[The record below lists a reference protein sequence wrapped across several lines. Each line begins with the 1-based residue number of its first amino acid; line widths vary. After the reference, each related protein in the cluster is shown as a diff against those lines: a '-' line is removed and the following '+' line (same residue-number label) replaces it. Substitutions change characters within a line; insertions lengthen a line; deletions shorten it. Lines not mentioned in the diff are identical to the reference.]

1 MIKNIKK
8 AYNHRELFHDVTFSL
23 DIGEI
28 LVLKGPSGCGKTTLL
43 KILAGL
49 EKQDFGSYSFDD
61 ISLSKYS
68 DSQFANLRSTSIG
81 YIPQTLDLI
90 NNFTTFEN
98 IMLPLWINKNNNSNN
113 MQNLLKQFGISSLI
127 DRKVKYLSGG
137 EKQRIAICRA
147 LIIEPKLL
155 LIDEPTSA
163 LDHSNKELFYKIIEK
178 KKEDCA
184 IIIAT
189 HDDHITSLLD
199 QKRLRIFSIPVT
211 A

>member
-1 MIKNIKK
+1 MPLMMIKKLKK
-8 AYNHRELFHDVTFSL
+8 AYNNRELFHDISFCL

-28 LVLKGPSGCGKTTLL
+28 LVLNGSSGCGKTTLL

-49 EKQDFGSYSFDD
+49 EKSDFGSYFFDD
-61 ISLSKYS
+61 MNLSNYS
-68 DSQFANLRSTSIG
+68 DSQFSNLRGNSIG
-81 YIPQTLDLI
+81 YIPQTFELI

-113 MQNLLKQFGISSLI
+113 IANLLKQFGISNLI

-163 LDHSNKELFYKIIEK
+163 LDNNNKELFYKIIEK
-178 KKEDCA
+178 KKKDCA

-189 HDDHITSLLD
+189 HDNHITNLANQILP
-199 QKRLRIFSIPVT
+199 LNT
-211 A
+211 

>member
-1 MIKNIKK
+1 MPLVMIKNIKK

-163 LDHSNKELFYKIIEK
+163 LDHSNKELFYKII
-178 KKEDCA
+178 
-184 IIIAT
+184 
-189 HDDHITSLLD
+189 
-199 QKRLRIFSIPVT
+199 
-211 A
+211 